1 MIRVAFL
8 QAVFEL
14 QRRGKF
20 ARLADIEARLALP
33 ADKRKRARSCA
44 ERLRAKG
51 WIENRV
57 RAGDGTQVPGEYR
70 LTPAGAAALAS
81 GQAAQPP
88 SGGVGKRRAAHEQQR
103 LWLAMRAMRKFSVP
117 ELTALLL
124 DAGADAARVRTWG
137 LWANRYL
144 RGLVRAGYLTAMR
157 RTGRLAHLRY
167 LLVRDTGPKAPLVS
181 WERHEVTDPND
192 GQVRAFDARFELRRA
207 A

>member
-33 ADKRKRARSCA
+33 VGKRKRARSCA

-57 RAGDGTQVPGEYR
+57 RDGDGSLVAGEYR
-70 LTPAGAAALAS
+70 LTPAGATALAT
-81 GQAAQPP
+81 GQVHGR
-88 SGGVGKRRAAHEQQR
+88 STGGVGQRRGAAEQQR

-117 ELTALLL
+117 ELTALLVN
-124 DAGADAARVRTWG
+124 AGADVVRVARFER
-137 LWANRYL
+137 WANRYL
-144 RGLVRAGYLTAMR
+144 RGLVRAGYVTAMR
-157 RTGRLAHLRY
+157 RAGRIAHLRY
-167 LLVRDTGPKAPLVS
+167 LLVRDTGPKAPQVR
-181 WERHEVTDPND
+181 WERHDVVDAND
-192 GQVRAFDARFELRRA
+192 GQVRAFDERFELRRA